1 MKFMKTR
8 EEGLGQQ
15 ILFYGKR
22 FLQASG
28 LLILLSGVLG
38 SATCHRNPTEIIA
51 APPKCPEWSE
61 EAIIELQQL
70 ITQEQFYNLIY
81 ALGRQ
86 EQHCEAL
93 EVW

>member
-1 MKFMKTR
+1 MKYMKTQKK
-8 EEGLGQQ
+8 GHGQQ

-22 FLQASG
+22 FLQGSG
-28 LLILLSGVLG
+28 LLILLSAVLG
-38 SATCHRNPTEIIA
+38 SATCGKKTSIIA

-61 EAIIELQQL
+61 EAIAELEEM
-70 ITQEQFYNLIY
+70 ITQEDYYNLIY

-93 EVW
+93 GVW

>member
-1 MKFMKTR
+1 MRYMKTQ
-8 EEGLGQQ
+8 EKGLGKQ

-38 SATCHRNPTEIIA
+38 SATCGKRTEIIA
-51 APPKCPEWSE
+51 APPKCPEWSA
-61 EAIIELQQL
+61 EAIIELHHL
-70 ITQEQFYNLIY
+70 LAQEQFYNLIN
-81 ALGRQ
+81 AIGRQ

>member
-1 MKFMKTR
+1 MRYMKTQKKGR
-8 EEGLGQQ
+8 GQQ

-22 FLQASG
+22 FLQVSG

-38 SATCHRNPTEIIA
+38 SACHLNRTKIIA
-51 APPKCPEWSE
+51 APPKCPEWSQ
-61 EAIIELQQL
+61 EAIIELQDL

>member
-38 SATCHRNPTEIIA
+38 SATCGKTTEIIA
-51 APPKCPEWSE
+51 APPKCPHWSE
-61 EAIIELQQL
+61 EAIKEFQELVFQEGYYDL
-70 ITQEQFYNLIY
+70 IHAI
-81 ALGRQ
+81 GRQ